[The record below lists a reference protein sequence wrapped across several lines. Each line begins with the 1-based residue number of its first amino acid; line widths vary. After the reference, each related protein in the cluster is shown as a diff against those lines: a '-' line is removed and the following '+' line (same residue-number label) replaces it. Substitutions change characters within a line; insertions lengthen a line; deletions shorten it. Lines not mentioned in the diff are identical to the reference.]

1 MRSTARAR
9 AGAASRADGADAREE
24 ARGREL
30 GFERVDRARRAR
42 ARAVAGAGAGED
54 GAVVNEGY

>member
-1 MRSTARAR
+1 
-9 AGAASRADGADAREE
+9 
-24 ARGREL
+24 L